1 MADPGLYPTHPLDQ
15 WIPALDTVSRNATGL
30 RLEAETHIAA
40 TNLRVDPAVM
50 PELPVAP
57 NTWVSGNDGQIIWLG
72 PDEWLVTS
80 TTEKPHEL
88 EARLG
93 AAVRP
98 HGGAATDVSAQRTG
112 IRISGRH
119 AQDVLATGCALDL
132 HPAAF
137 PAGTA
142 AQSTVGQAPVLL
154 LALGGS
160 NDDADFRVFVRSSFA
175 GYLADWLLDA
185 ASEFVDRRTS

>member
-1 MADPGLYPTHPLDQ
+1 MADARLYPTHPLDQ
-15 WIPALDTVSRNATGL
+15 WIPALEAVTRHATGL
-30 RLEAETHIAA
+30 VLEAEAHVAA
-40 TNLRVDPAVM
+40 VNLRVDPTVL
-50 PELPVAP
+50 PEPLPVTP
-57 NTWVSGNDGQIIWLG
+57 NTWLPGADGQVIWLG

-93 AAVRP
+93 SAVRP
-98 HGGAATDVSAQRTG
+98 HGGAATDVSAQRTS
-112 IRISGRH
+112 IRISGHH
-119 AQDVLATGCALDL
+119 ARDVLATGCALDL
-132 HPAAF
+132 HPSVF

-154 LALGGS
+154 LALGD
-160 NDDADFRVFVRSSFA
+160 NDFRVFVRSSFA

-185 ASEFVDRRTS
+185 AQEFVDRRAS

>member
-1 MADPGLYPTHPLDQ
+1 MADPRLYPTHPLDQ
-15 WIPALDTVSRNATGL
+15 WIPALDAASRNATGL
-30 RLEAETHIAA
+30 RLEAEAQVAA
-40 TNLRVDPAVM
+40 TNLRVDPAVLD
-50 PELPVAP
+50 ELPVAP

-93 AAVRP
+93 SVVRP
-98 HGGAATDVSAQRTG
+98 HGGAATDVSAQRTS
-112 IRISGRH
+112 IRLSGHH
-119 AQDVLATGCALDL
+119 ARDVLATGCALDL

-142 AQSTVGQAPVLL
+142 AQSTVGQAPALL
-154 LALGGS
+154 LALGS
-160 NDDADFRVFVRSSFA
+160 NDFRVFVRSSFA

-185 ASEFVDRRTS
+185 AKEFVDRRAS